1 MYYFKSN
8 KPTGATVQKSK
19 KDGDVKSNSSGL
31 SAESTALE
39 RRLMSSAAAKKQ
51 PPTNPAQS
59 KAPTTSKT
67 TTTIPPTSQ
76 KVAVKSEPTEQ
87 LPTKRKKNFWEPD
100 SDTEYDI
107 INKAKRVSVE
117 NYYSVQNI
125 LLSAYIYIYIVK
137 AVFFS
142 SLFLSFLSFRCFQ
155 EISNL

>member
-39 RRLMSSAAAKKQ
+39 RRLMSSAAAKKP
-51 PPTNPAQS
+51 PPTNLAQS

-67 TTTIPPTSQ
+67 TTTVPSTSQ

-87 LPTKRKKNFWEPD
+87 QPTKRKKNFWEPD

-117 NYYSVQNI
+117 FYYSVKNI
-125 LLSAYIYIYIVK
+125 LLSAYILSIFSQSS
-137 AVFFS
+137 FFS
-142 SLFLSFLSFRCFQ
+142 SLFLSFFIF
-155 EISNL
+155 